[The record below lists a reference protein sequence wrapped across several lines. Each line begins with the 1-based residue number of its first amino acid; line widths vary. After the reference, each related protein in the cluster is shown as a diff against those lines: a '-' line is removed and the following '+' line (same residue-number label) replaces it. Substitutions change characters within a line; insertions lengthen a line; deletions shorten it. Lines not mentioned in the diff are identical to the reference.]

1 MRFLSQGRDGAACSF
16 DHYARLFPRR
26 NLAMGLAAANF
37 RAVAEV
43 GREASEAASPP
54 SGARALSM
62 GSFPHFRGRRGS
74 L

>member
-16 DHYARLFPRR
+16 DHYARLFPLR

-43 GREASEAASPP
+43 GREASWGCLAISGRP
-54 SGARALSM
+54 SLVVG
-62 GSFPHFRGRRGS
+62 
-74 L
+74 

>member
-43 GREASEAASPP
+43 GREAS
-54 SGARALSM
+54 
-62 GSFPHFRGRRGS
+62 
-74 L
+74 